1 MKLTISLLL
10 LWGIYA
16 SCGNT
21 QITNTKNV
29 VTSENQDSKEKL
41 ETKNCT
47 CFNGIGSTV
56 GEAPILSHSFS
67 NDETIIVCG
76 YQEHE
81 LISEFDLFNCKNGNS
96 LVRYGAVQ
104 ICHIKSRKDT
114 IEIIELKNLPAT
126 NWEMRLLPIGREL
139 IVITDH
145 VIASLGQQ
153 AHFKNPEISLEQ
165 QSEFLD
171 DLDLN
176 KNNSLQHDWD
186 WEEILAKLEV
196 LSLMKNK
203 RAKKFLF
210 NIQEIT
216 KYQFDGA
223 LSEQYKEALANVN
236 WMEE

>member
-1 MKLTISLLL
+1 MKPIISFLL
-10 LWGIYA
+10 LWVIFG

-21 QITNTKNV
+21 QITNTKKEL
-29 VTSENQDSKEKL
+29 TSENQVQKEKL
-41 ETKNCT
+41 ETKTCT
-47 CFNGIGSTV
+47 CFNGIGSAE
-56 GEAPILSHSFS
+56 GETPILSHSFS
-67 NDETIIVCG
+67 NDETIIICG

-96 LVRYGAVQ
+96 IARYGAVQ
-104 ICHIKSRKDT
+104 LCHITSKKDT
-114 IEIIELKNLPAT
+114 IEIIELKNLPAA
-126 NWEMRLLPIGREL
+126 NWEMRLMPIGREL
-139 IVITDH
+139 IVIADDA
-145 VIASLGQQ
+145 IASLGQQ

-165 QSEFLD
+165 QNEFLD

-176 KNNSLQHDWD
+176 KNNGLQHDWD

-236 WMEE
+236 WME